1 MIGYNG
7 IEFFFKFLYLPCRNL
22 YIRSLTLCASHRLMY
37 HNPGM
42 FQSKTFS
49 LCPCNQQ
56 YSAHRGGHTCTDRR
70 NITAYELHGI
80 VDTQPGIYRP
90 SGSIEINRYIFT
102 RVGRIEIKQ
111 LCFYNI
117 RCIIIDRSSQKD
129 YTVHH

>member
-1 MIGYNG
+1 MLITKDMG
-7 IEFFFKFLYLPCRNL
+7 IMEIVQKYP
-22 YIRSLTLCASHRLMY
+22 
-37 HNPGM
+37 
-42 FQSKTFS
+42 
-49 LCPCNQQ
+49 
-56 YSAHRGGHTCTDRR
+56 
-70 NITAYELHGI
+70 AYELHGI

-90 SGSIEINRYIFT
+90 SGSIEINRYIST